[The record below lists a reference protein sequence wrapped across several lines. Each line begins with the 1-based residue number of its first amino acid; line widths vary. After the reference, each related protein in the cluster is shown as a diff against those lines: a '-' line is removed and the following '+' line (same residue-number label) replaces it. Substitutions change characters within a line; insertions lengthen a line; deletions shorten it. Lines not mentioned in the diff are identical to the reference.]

1 MLHELFP
8 TARQTTKIR
17 NAFVNNESTD
27 TKLTQVQISK
37 ITWSGGFVR
46 NMLGN
51 LCKKVVADLAIPLA
65 RDNLP
70 KLISKLASSSV
81 NKFERKISG
90 TGTVR
95 AGKGFTLFILNEDMN
110 DIIKII
116 KSLQDSNVLIDG
128 IIGTVKHEMV
138 KKKGWFLPTLLVPLA
153 ALLVQPVISSVVKGI
168 SESGVTRGGR
178 WYMNKK
184 F

>member
-1 MLHELFP
+1 MRYELFP

-17 NAFVNNESTD
+17 NTFVNNESTD

-37 ITWSGGFVR
+37 MTWSGGFLR
-46 NMLGN
+46 NMLAN
-51 LCKKVVADLAIPLA
+51 LRKKEVADLAIPLA

-90 TGTVR
+90 TETVR

-110 DIIKII
+110 AIFKII
-116 KSLQDSNVLIDG
+116 KSLEDSNVLIDS
-128 IIGTVKHEMV
+128 ITETVKHEMV
-138 KKKGWFLPTLLVPLA
+138 KKKDDFFLLC
-153 ALLVQPVISSVVKGI
+153 
-168 SESGVTRGGR
+168 
-178 WYMNKK
+178 
-184 F
+184 

>member
-37 ITWSGGFVR
+37 ITWSGGFLR

-116 KSLQDSNVLIDG
+116 KSGDSDVLIDG
-128 IIGTVKHEMV
+128 VTKTVKHE
-138 KKKGWFLPTLLVPLA
+138 KKKK
-153 ALLVQPVISSVVKGI
+153 QQQ
-168 SESGVTRGGR
+168 
-178 WYMNKK
+178 
-184 F
+184 

>member
-1 MLHELFP
+1 MRYELFP

-17 NAFVNNESTD
+17 NTFVNNESTD

-37 ITWSGGFVR
+37 MTWSGGFLR
-46 NMLGN
+46 NMLAN
-51 LCKKVVADLAIPLA
+51 LRKKVVADLAIPLA

-90 TGTVR
+90 TETVR

-110 DIIKII
+110 AIFKII
-116 KSLQDSNVLIDG
+116 KSLEDSNVLIDS
-128 IIGTVKHEMV
+128 ITETVKHEMV
-138 KKKGWFLPTLLVPLA
+138 KKKDDFFLLC
-153 ALLVQPVISSVVKGI
+153 
-168 SESGVTRGGR
+168 
-178 WYMNKK
+178 
-184 F
+184 